1 MNTTFGSPS
10 KKFAGVI
17 SNQAAHEST
26 LYESGNFSTK
36 FKKQVTSP
44 MLRLEMDTFVVSR
57 ANLSIANAALRS
69 KLPENQFGMVNSY
82 EE

>member
-1 MNTTFGSPS
+1 MDLLGMNTTFGSPS
-10 KKFAGVI
+10 KKFPGVI

-36 FKKQVTSP
+36 FKKQVASP
-44 MLRLEMDTFVVSR
+44 MLRLEMDTSIVSR
-57 ANLSIANAALRS
+57 ANLSIANAALS
-69 KLPENQFGMVNSY
+69 PSY